1 MNQSS
6 LLCLVPV
13 PVPVLLVDLPLVVV
27 VVVMPVYL
35 LLLLLLDCRH
45 YVDTFCEATART
57 AEQETAIFL

>member
-27 VVVMPVYL
+27 VAVMPVY
-35 LLLLLLDCRH
+35 LLLLLDCRH